1 MKHNNQSQ
9 PPAQVAEQLQR
20 PVTDQDIDNMH
31 RLMELNKQIGEIVEH
46 GLAQGPEKTE

>member
-31 RLMELNKQIGEIVEH
+31 RLMELGGQIGEIVKR
-46 GLAQGPEKTE
+46 GLAQGPAKSE